1 MGLQDQ
7 LDSLRARLRQAL
19 DAEDRAAVA
28 EAVERLRMLQIV
40 EHGLAA
46 GDVLP
51 DFGLRDPAGRL
62 VTSDALLARGPLVV
76 SFFRGGWCPYCSLTL
91 QALDR
96 MLPEVERLG
105 ASLVAISPLKP
116 EELRHLAAER
126 GLRLTMLSD
135 PGDAYAR
142 LCGVHYE
149 MSDGQARLYRKRG
162 VDLEAGSVGAGWQVP
177 VPATYVLGPD
187 GVIAYAFAE
196 PDWARRAEPA
206 EILGALRGLAQAA
219 EAAGAA

>member
-1 MGLQDQ
+1 MGLQDE
-7 LDSLRARLRQAL
+7 LDGLRARLRQAL

-28 EAVERLRMLQIV
+28 EAIERLRMLQIV
-40 EHGLAA
+40 EQGLAV

-62 VTSDALLARGPLVV
+62 VTSDGLLARGPLVV

-105 ASLVAISPLKP
+105 AGLVAISPLKP
-116 EELRHLAAER
+116 LELARLADER

-135 PGDAYAR
+135 AGDAYAR
-142 LCGVHYE
+142 LCGLDYA

-162 VDLEAGSVGAGWQVP
+162 VDLEAANAGAGWQVP
-177 VPATYVLGPD
+177 VPATYVLGRD
-187 GVIAYAFAE
+187 GIIAYAFAD

-206 EILGALRGLAQAA
+206 AILEALRRLAQAA
-219 EAAGAA
+219 DAA